1 MYRGQLDEDRPR
13 QGVLTTLNQ
22 SGGAAAAPAQ
32 AGRRLRH
39 ALGRFRFSARAGV
52 TRTLRLRSDVRTE
65 LWQRRKNSENPAGCC
80 SLLLGRKRGMR
91 IVTSQL
97 DALA

>member
-32 AGRRLRH
+32 AGLRLRH
-39 ALGRFRFSARAGV
+39 ALGRFRFSTRAGV
-52 TRTLRLRSDVRTE
+52 TRVRRLRLTIRWRTRRPRSAARTE
-65 LWQRRKNSENPAGCC
+65 LW
-80 SLLLGRKRGMR
+80 
-91 IVTSQL
+91 
-97 DALA
+97 